1 MNIITFQGSNIQ
13 LIREIDNQRHVGY
26 KTFNNVFLTGRNL
39 FYPNVLLYPTNH
51 SRDGS
56 ESELHS
62 PYDEKIMSLNKDS
75 FYDNKFTGEIL
86 YSHREPATKSLKI
99 PVFFFIYNF
108 DNYYHFLYDTVPYL
122 YTFLHLKKTVPQL
135 KLLVNYPNK
144 QRSDFYPFNLD
155 ILYKLVHPGDVLLHE
170 ENTVYETIYVS
181 SSLTHGGFSN
191 SPPRKEIYELYS
203 QMKDKI
209 VVNPFYN
216 DYENIYVSRRTWIN
230 KDTSNI
236 GTNYTTRRKMMN
248 EDELVAEL
256 ESRGIREVFTEN
268 MTIDE
273 KIQLFSRAKMV
284 IGSIGGGMANLLFSP
299 SITRSI
305 CLVTPHFLTINYR
318 FKFSMEHTD
327 ITYFDDIHT
336 YTEDNDIPLY
346 CRVKM
351 RGGSQDKN
359 KDRIG
364 EISGFNSVSGKYE
377 IQLSSN
383 DVAGFNNEIAFETIM
398 AHSSE
403 FDLLDNGLNS
413 PYIVDISK
421 LIRTLENT
429 IRHG

>member
-1 MNIITFQGSNIQ
+1 MNRFTDISKIIWDNI
-13 LIREIDNQRHVGY
+13 LKDKDDNKRIISY
-26 KTFNNVFLTGRNL
+26 SIFNNIALTGRNL
-39 FYPNVLLYPTNH
+39 FFPNILLYKDVCTEY
-51 SRDGS
+51 DIF
-56 ESELHS
+56 ELYS
-62 PYDEKIMSLNKDS
+62 PYDEKIMSLNKET
-75 FYDNKFTGEIL
+75 FYDDNKFIVNIE
-86 YSHREPATKSLKI
+86 YSIKKSYI
-99 PVFFFIYNF
+99 SPVFFFIYNF
-108 DNYYHFLYDTVPYL
+108 DNYYHFLYDTIPYL
-122 YTFLHLKKTVPQL
+122 YTFLHLKKTIPQL

-144 QRSDFYPFNLD
+144 QMSDFYPFNLD
-155 ILYKLVHPGDVLLHE
+155 ILYKLVHPDDVLLHE

-191 SPPRKEIYELYS
+191 LPPRKEIYELYS
-203 QMKDKI
+203 QMKEKI

-248 EDELVAEL
+248 EDALVAEL
-256 ESRGIREVFTEN
+256 ETRGIREVFTEN
-268 MTIDE
+268 LTIDE

-299 SITRSI
+299 STTKSI

-336 YTEDNDIPLY
+336 YTENNAIPLY

-351 RGGSQDKN
+351 RGSNEG
-359 KDRIG
+359 RIG
-364 EISGFNSVSGKYE
+364 EISEFNPNSGKYE

-383 DVAGFNNEIAFETIM
+383 DVAGFNNEIVFETIT
-398 AHSSE
+398 ANSSE

-421 LIRTLENT
+421 LIRTLEKT
-429 IRHG
+429 IKHG

>member
-1 MNIITFQGSNIQ
+1 
-13 LIREIDNQRHVGY
+13 
-26 KTFNNVFLTGRNL
+26 
-39 FYPNVLLYPTNH
+39 
-51 SRDGS
+51 
-56 ESELHS
+56 
-62 PYDEKIMSLNKDS
+62 
-75 FYDNKFTGEIL
+75 
-86 YSHREPATKSLKI
+86 
-99 PVFFFIYNF
+99 
-108 DNYYHFLYDTVPYL
+108 
-122 YTFLHLKKTVPQL
+122 
-135 KLLVNYPNK
+135 
-144 QRSDFYPFNLD
+144 
-155 ILYKLVHPGDVLLHE
+155 LVHPDDVLLHE

-191 SPPRKEIYELYS
+191 LPPRKEIYELYS
-203 QMKDKI
+203 QMKEKI

-248 EDELVAEL
+248 EDALVAEL
-256 ESRGIREVFTEN
+256 ETRGIREVFTEN
-268 MTIDE
+268 LTIDE

-299 SITRSI
+299 STTKSI

-336 YTEDNDIPLY
+336 YTEDNAIPLY

-351 RGGSQDKN
+351 RGGN
-359 KDRIG
+359 EGRIG
-364 EISGFNSVSGKYE
+364 EISEFNSDSGKYE
-377 IQLSSN
+377 IQLSIN
-383 DVAGFNNEIAFETIM
+383 DVAGFNNEIVFETIT
-398 AHSSE
+398 ANSSE

>member
-1 MNIITFQGSNIQ
+1 MNIVIFQGSNIQ
-13 LIREIDNQRHVGY
+13 LIHEIDNERHVGY
-26 KTFNNVFLTGRNL
+26 KTLNNVFLTGRNL
-39 FYPNVLLYPTNH
+39 FYPNVLLYPTNN
-51 SRDGS
+51 SSDGSS

-75 FYDNKFTGEIL
+75 FYDNNKFTGEIL
-86 YSHREPATKSLKI
+86 YSQREHATQSI

-108 DNYYHFLYDTVPYL
+108 DNYYHFLYDTIPYL

-144 QRSDFYPFNLD
+144 QRGDFYPFNLD

-191 SPPRKEIYELYS
+191 FPPRKEIYELYS
-203 QMKDKI
+203 QMKEKI
-209 VVNPFYN
+209 AVNPFYN

-248 EDELVAEL
+248 EDALVAEL
-256 ESRGIREVFTEN
+256 ETRGIREVFTEN
-268 MTIDE
+268 LTIDE

-284 IGSIGGGMANLLFSP
+284 IGSIGGGMANLLFST
-299 SITRSI
+299 STTKTI

-336 YTEDNDIPLY
+336 YTENNAIPLY

-351 RGGSQDKN
+351 RGGN
-359 KDRIG
+359 EGRIG
-364 EISGFNSVSGKYE
+364 EISEFNPDSGKYE

-383 DVAGFNNEIAFETIM
+383 DVVGFNNEIAFETIT

-421 LIRTLENT
+421 LIRTHENT
-429 IRHG
+429 IKHG